1 MRAAGLSGLLL
12 AVTVAA
18 GLPAQTPGARR
29 LGDRVPPEVAVAV
42 GRLADSAAARG
53 LPVGPLLDKAIEG
66 GAKGVPAER
75 VLAAVRALVSRLQEA
90 AAAARAAGLARS
102 DSDAVEAGAFALN
115 AGLDRR
121 AVEQL
126 ARRSR
131 PPYAPAAT
139 LRVAGTLAAL
149 GVPADET
156 VQVLQQ
162 AIDAGAAPGDLLD
175 LPQEVQRGVAR
186 GASPAAAAAGLGQ
199 GPAHAASPDQSRGAG
214 QGKSQSHKP

>member
-12 AVTVAA
+12 AVTVTA

-75 VLAAVRALVSRLQEA
+75 VLAAVRALVSRLEEA
-90 AAAARAAGLARS
+90 AAAVRAAGLARS

-131 PPYAPAAT
+131 PPYTPAAT

-156 VQVLQQ
+156 VQVVQQ
-162 AIDAGAAPGDLLD
+162 AIDAGATPGDLLD

-199 GPAHAASPDQSRGAG
+199 GPAHAALPDPSRGAG